1 MAATCR
7 DNFLVFTTISAT
19 NLADRMKTNTLS
31 YLFDSCSKCQVVHK
45 PFDALVI
52 GTYKYYIKC
61 NADISQKPS

>member
-19 NLADRMKTNTLS
+19 NLADRMKMNTVS
-31 YLFDSCSKCQVVHK
+31 YLFDSCSKCQEVVQK

-52 GTYKYYIKC
+52 EHTSVTYSVMC
-61 NADISQKPS
+61 